1 MNRLTISNVC
11 SLILGATLGALVMWG
26 NQPLLEKNQD
36 ELNGNLRALVLEV
49 EKLNGGA
56 EGIRDVISNSSL
68 NSGVA
73 SRRIEPQGPL
83 VKELAARLA
92 NLESN
97 YQELLN
103 TWNGDRQRPSAHF
116 RSILQDPTISYPQKT
131 SVLVD
136 LRERSEIELAVGYL
150 GWTYLDILQ
159 ELGSPTSV
167 RNKGGTVL
175 FDYEELPHG
184 GLVQITFE
192 EQHVVEFEAFWD
204 S

>member
-1 MNRLTISNVC
+1 
-11 SLILGATLGALVMWG
+11 MWG

>member
-103 TWNGDRQRPSAHF
+103 TWNRDRQRPSAHF